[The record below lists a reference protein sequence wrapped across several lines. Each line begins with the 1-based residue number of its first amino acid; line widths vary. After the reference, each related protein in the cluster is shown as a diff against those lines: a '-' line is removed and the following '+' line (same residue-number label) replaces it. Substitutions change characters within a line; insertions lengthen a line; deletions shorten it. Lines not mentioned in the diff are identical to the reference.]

1 MRTFAWFISD
11 SASLYVRTHED
22 SGKVKRIKANKTVKA
37 APCGFDG
44 KILGEWIDVEP
55 SFVKGEEAERINK
68 LFRLKY
74 GIQVTMTSFLAI
86 LGRKR
91 YVIIKLRQR
100 HS

>member
-1 MRTFAWFISD
+1 M
-11 SASLYVRTHED
+11 
-22 SGKVKRIKANKTVKA
+22 
-37 APCGFDG
+37 
-44 KILGEWIDVEP
+44 GEWIDVEP